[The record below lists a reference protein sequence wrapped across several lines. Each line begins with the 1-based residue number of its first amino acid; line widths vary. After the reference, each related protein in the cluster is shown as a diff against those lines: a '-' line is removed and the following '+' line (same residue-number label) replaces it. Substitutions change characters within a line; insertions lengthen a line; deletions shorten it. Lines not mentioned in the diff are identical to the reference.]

1 MGFRIGRGGKRFFA
15 VCENLD
21 HESENRIYDSKISKI
36 GKKFRNSTKFAKCFP
51 KCAKCHF
58 RVCAKCNSEMS
69 IFADFAKMPKCQ
81 KIGIGVAKTP
91 KSDKNPVFRQKNDQ
105 KTRQKHGITR
115 AKMSIL
121 YVRCGRN
128 YRKIHCLEGPPP
140 PPKTRFLAKSANPR
154 TRKTQPVS
162 DAPLIPAETVARH
175 IMNQS

>member
-21 HESENRIYDSKISKI
+21 HESEIRIYDSKLSKTE
-36 GKKFRNSTKFAKCFP
+36 KKFRQFTKSAKCFP

-58 RVCAKCNSEMS
+58 RVCAKCNSKMS

-105 KTRQKHGITR
+105 KTRQKHDITR
-115 AKMSIL
+115 AKTSIL

-128 YRKIHCLEGPPP
+128 YRKIHCLEDPPP
-140 PPKTRFLAKSANPR
+140 PLFRRFSLSRHNPKTRKTPTRFGHTPFSAKPWRA
-154 TRKTQPVS
+154 T
-162 DAPLIPAETVARH
+162 
-175 IMNQS
+175 

>member
-1 MGFRIGRGGKRFFA
+1 MVFRIGWGGKRFFA

-21 HESENRIYDSKISKI
+21 HESEIRIYDSKISKI
-36 GKKFRNSTKFAKCFP
+36 GKKFRKSAKCRKCFP
-51 KCAKCHF
+51 KCANCDF

-105 KTRQKHGITR
+105 KTGQKHDITR
-115 AKMSIL
+115 AKTSIL

-140 PPKTRFLAKSANPR
+140 PPKTPFLSKSANPR
-154 TRKTQPVS
+154 TRKTPTRFGRTPIS
-162 DAPLIPAETVARH
+162 AKPWRAT
-175 IMNQS
+175 S

>member
-1 MGFRIGRGGKRFFA
+1 MP
-15 VCENLD
+15 
-21 HESENRIYDSKISKI
+21 
-36 GKKFRNSTKFAKCFP
+36 NSD
-51 KCAKCHF
+51 F

-105 KTRQKHGITR
+105 KTRQKHDITR
-115 AKMSIL
+115 AKTSIL

-140 PPKTRFLAKSANPR
+140 PPKTPFLSKSANPR

-162 DAPLIPAETVARH
+162 DAPQFLRNRGAPHHEPKFTILSAFNAD
-175 IMNQS
+175 